1 MRLCVIEDETAI
13 ALPLKRILE
22 KEGFAVDYADNG
34 EQGLNYIRL
43 NQYDCVILDLH
54 LPKIDGMSVLAQIRA
69 ANINTP
75 VIILTA
81 RSQMYDKIEGFQ
93 RGADDYLTKPFHW
106 EELIARVR
114 AVIKRAS
121 SNPAMA
127 LRFGQYTFYPER
139 NVVQSVTKTG
149 RTEIILTTKETAIL
163 EYLLRHPDRVIS
175 TEELLEHV
183 WDQEVNL
190 FTDTV
195 KTHMKTLRQKIDP
208 NKQWLVTIRGK
219 GYKISQV

>member
-1 MRLCVIEDETAI
+1 MRLSLIEDETAI

-34 EQGLNYIRL
+34 ETGLRDLRL
-43 NQYDCVILDLH
+43 NQYDCIILDLH
-54 LPKIDGMSVLAQIRA
+54 LPKIDGLSLLQQLRA
-69 ANINTP
+69 TNNTTP

-81 RSQMYDKIEGFQ
+81 RSQVYDKIEGFQ
-93 RGADDYLTKPFHW
+93 AGADDYLTKPFHW
-106 EELIARVR
+106 EELVARIR

-121 SNPAMA
+121 TNQEVA
-127 LRFGQYTFYPER
+127 LAFGDYTLYPEK
-139 NVVQSVTKTG
+139 NLVQTQRGKT
-149 RTEIILTTKETAIL
+149 THDIVLTTKETAIL

-195 KTHMKTLRQKIDP
+195 KTHIKTLRQKIDP
-208 NKQWLVTIRGK
+208 SKRLLITIRGK
-219 GYKISQV
+219 GYKMISI